1 MLLLSILRL
10 SVGIVYW
17 DEYQYILT
25 LLSLICG
32 CHLKMASGNSAA
44 SDGVQD
50 LRRHAM
56 RQWQISDSM
65 SYADALLS
73 VQSGPYA
80 LALVTALLW
89 PDLLTICV

>member
-1 MLLLSILRL
+1 
-10 SVGIVYW
+10 
-17 DEYQYILT
+17 
-25 LLSLICG
+25 
-32 CHLKMASGNSAA
+32 MASGNSAV